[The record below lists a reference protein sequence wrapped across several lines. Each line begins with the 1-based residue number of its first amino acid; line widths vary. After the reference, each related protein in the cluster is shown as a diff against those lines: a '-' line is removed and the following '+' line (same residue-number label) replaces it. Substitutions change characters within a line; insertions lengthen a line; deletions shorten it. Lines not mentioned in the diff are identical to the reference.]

1 LLESPSGVFGT
12 PAHLIGC
19 FAVYERREEPASVR
33 CAGLP
38 KRAIG
43 RTFLHPDLPFPL
55 ERPF

>member
-1 LLESPSGVFGT
+1 VFGT

-19 FAVYERREEPASVR
+19 FAVYERCEEPASVR
-33 CAGLP
+33 RAGLP

-55 ERPF
+55 ERPV